1 MTSPLRDV
9 SDTSLPGSS
18 YARRLSSPSGDTT
31 AVSWFPSL

>member
-9 SDTSLPGSS
+9 SVTSLSRSS

-31 AVSWFPSL
+31 AVTWFPSL